1 MKYGLED
8 NRIKLMKKEDLKRV
22 KDVEK
27 WEKIV
32 EEESEKEECRIE
44 DKEEIKLNGREENID
59 DEDLGEG
66 FN

>member
-1 MKYGLED
+1 MKYGLKD